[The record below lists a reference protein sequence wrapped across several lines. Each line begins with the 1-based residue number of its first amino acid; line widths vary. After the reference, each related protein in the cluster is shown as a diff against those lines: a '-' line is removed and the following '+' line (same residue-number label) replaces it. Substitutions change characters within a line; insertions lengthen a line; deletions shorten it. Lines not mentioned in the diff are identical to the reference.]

1 MIKHYLNRLLGIWL
15 LATAVIANSA
25 VAETVDL
32 SPYDTYEEATIYL
45 SWYDE
50 KRAEGSLLVLPCK
63 SCSSKR
69 FSVDDSIDIYQG
81 NRLISFAT
89 LTPNRAYISNLTIDR
104 KSQSLL
110 TIRLPLQD
118 ELP

>member
-15 LATAVIANSA
+15 LATGVAANSA

-32 SPYDTYEEATIYL
+32 SPYDTYEEVTIYL

-50 KRAEGSLLVLPCK
+50 KDAEGSLLILPCK
-63 SCSSKR
+63 NCSSKR
-69 FSVDDSIDIYQG
+69 FAVDDSIDLYQG
-81 NRLISFAT
+81 NRLISFTT
-89 LTPNRAYISNLTIDR
+89 LTPNRAYTSNLTIDR

-110 TIRLPLQD
+110 SIRLPLQD
-118 ELP
+118 EQP